1 MRRAFLPLLFLLAA
15 CGYDI
20 PRKEVTLGVGLT
32 DTVNIQA
39 LHWFA
44 GSTVPVEAKYV
55 SSDPSIFS
63 LQQAG
68 RGPSM
73 VVQGLRPGVAYIMPG
88 DLSTQL
94 VTVTVLPCLPVT
106 LEPAMA
112 QVLATVGQRVDLNV
126 TPGGV
131 RATSTVWFEPDGN
144 GWRQIPFALG
154 NSYSFTPTKSGTY
167 RFRIE
172 YNDLCGIASTEIAVI
187 ASTRPRAARH

>member
-15 CGYDI
+15 CGYDV
-20 PRKEVTLGVGLT
+20 PRREVTLGVGLT

-39 LHWFA
+39 LRWFA
-44 GSTVPVEAKYV
+44 GSMVPIGAKYV

-68 RGPSM
+68 NGPSM
-73 VVQGLRPGVAYIMPG
+73 IIQGDRPGVAYIMPA
-88 DLSTQL
+88 DTATQL

-112 QVLATVGQRVDLNV
+112 QVLATVGQQVDLKV

-131 RATSTVWFEPDGN
+131 RATGTVWLELAGN
-144 GWRQIPFALG
+144 GWRQIPFAMG

-167 RFRIE
+167 RFRAE
-172 YNDLCGIASTEIAVI
+172 YTDLCGVASTEIAVI
-187 ASTRPRAARH
+187 VSTRPRAVRH